1 MANGLESNEGGLV
14 DYRGNLIVDPSLNV
28 VSLVAEAT
36 KRQDD
41 LRQAE
46 TYRLDREATLREDYG
61 EKLRKAEASRIDAI
75 RAVDVGAVN
84 RAAEVSAQQ
93 AQTLAVQ
100 VANSAEALRA
110 QVEQARVQTAT
121 GLSAALEPIQKDIQ
135 ELRRTQYEQQGAK
148 SAGYEQRTD
157 RIDARTLWLGI
168 IGIVLTGAFL
178 VGPHIH

>member
-1 MANGLESNEGGLV
+1 MANGLTADSGLV
-14 DYRGNLIVDPSLNV
+14 DSRGNLIADPTLNV

-93 AQTLAVQ
+93 ADTLAKQ
-100 VANSAEALRA
+100 VALSAEALRS
-110 QVEQARVQTAT
+110 QVEQARQQTAT
-121 GLSAALEPIQKDIQ
+121 ALAAALEPIQKDIQ

-148 SAGYEQRTD
+148 ASQVEGRDTKTD
-157 RIDARTLWLGI
+157 TRTLIFSVLG
-168 IGIVLTGAFL
+168 VLATIAF
-178 VGPHIH
+178 VISPHIH